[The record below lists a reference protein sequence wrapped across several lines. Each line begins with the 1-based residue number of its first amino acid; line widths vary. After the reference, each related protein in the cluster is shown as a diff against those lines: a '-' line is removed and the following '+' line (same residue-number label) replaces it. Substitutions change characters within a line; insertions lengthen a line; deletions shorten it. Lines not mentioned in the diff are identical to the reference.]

1 MVGAMFSRMTILKLK
16 TGLTLILIAIPLL
29 CTSNEQLRMNEIQ
42 FIGSHN
48 SYKQQMPDLTP
59 VRVNNKAKGEGL
71 GDLNDIITKLNNPDQ
86 IDSEGFDNSLDEIS
100 FNKIPKEKWLT
111 YGAVI

>member
-16 TGLTLILIAIPLL
+16 TGLILVLIAIPLL

-48 SYKQQMPDLTP
+48 SYKQQMPSFYRWLLRLID
-59 VRVNNKAKGEGL
+59 GEGAKARVDVVN
-71 GDLNDIITKLNNPDQ
+71 GTI
-86 IDSEGFDNSLDEIS
+86 ERDEIIKS
-100 FNKIPKEKWLT
+100 EI
-111 YGAVI
+111 